1 MKLERS
7 FDLRSNKFISVEKV
21 ILFLAISL
29 SAFHLYTASFGILP
43 GYFQSA
49 VHWAIIASV
58 LFLIKPLK
66 FKYSKLID
74 IPLILI
80 SWYISYYLITV
91 QKELVMRAGAYTDF
105 EVLLGV
111 LAILIALEAGRR
123 TVGLILPIFCLTF
136 LLYALFGNYFPGM
149 FQTANFSISRIAPY
163 LYTGSDGIYG
173 QIILVSA
180 QFIFLFLLFGSVL
193 KLTGAGNFFVDLAY
207 AVAGRVSGGPAQAA
221 ILSSMLMGTVNGSG
235 AANVVTT
242 GTFTIPLM
250 KKVGYK
256 PKFAGAV
263 EAVASNGGQIMP
275 PVMGAVAFLMAE
287 ITGLPYIDI
296 LKAALIPAILYF
308 VTLSSCVYL
317 IAKKNNFKGLEKSEL
332 PSFRKTLFSGW
343 VYLLPL
349 GVLVFL
355 LVQGFSP
362 QKSAFYS
369 IILAFIIGFIKDR
382 KNMTLPNFKSATR
395 DAATGIMPI
404 AAACLLAG
412 VIMGVIQLTGLGIKI
427 SGILEAISGGNLILA
442 LVLTMLTS
450 IILGMGLP
458 TSAAYLI
465 LAVLVAP
472 ALVNMGISLIA
483 AHLFILY
490 FGALS
495 TITPPVAL
503 SVFGAAGIAGS
514 DVWETGIESVKLASA
529 GFIIPFIFAYNDV
542 LLLNGTVS
550 DITFS
555 VATALLGCLALSVA
569 VTGWCMKTIGFIRRL
584 LFLVG
589 AIFLII
595 PSPFYW
601 SIIGFVMISLLV
613 GNLIISKNK
622 SRQSY
627 SLSEGA

>member
-1 MKLERS
+1 MGKSLDVRRN
-7 FDLRSNKFISVEKV
+7 FFSVEKV

-29 SAFHLYTASFGILP
+29 ALFHLYTASFGILP

-49 VHWAIIASV
+49 IHWAIIASV
-58 LFLIKPLK
+58 LFLVKPLK

-91 QKELVMRAGAYTDF
+91 QSELVMRAGAYTNF
-105 EVLLGV
+105 EVLLGI

-123 TVGLILPIFCLTF
+123 TVGTILPIVCLAF
-136 LLYALFGNYFPGM
+136 LAYALFGNYFPGM

-163 LYTGSDGIYG
+163 LYTGSDGLYG
-173 QIILVSA
+173 QVILVSA
-180 QFIFLFLLFGSVL
+180 QFIFLFLLFGAVL

-207 AVAGRVSGGPAQAA
+207 ALAGKVSGGPAQAA

-308 VTLSSCVYL
+308 VTLSSSVYF
-317 IAKKNNFKGLEKSEL
+317 IAKKNNFKGLKKSEL

-349 GVLVFL
+349 AVLVFL

-362 QKSAFYS
+362 QRSAFYS
-369 IILAFIIGFIKDR
+369 IILAFVIGFIKDR
-382 KNMTLPNFKSATR
+382 TNMTLPNIRSATR

-412 VIMGVIQLTGLGIKI
+412 IIMGVIQLTGLGIKI
-427 SGILEAISGGNLILA
+427 SSILETISGGNLILA

-450 IILGMGLP
+450 ILLGMGLP

-472 ALVNMGISLIA
+472 ALVNMGIPLIA

-542 LLLNGTVS
+542 LLLNGTISEITISVS
-550 DITFS
+550 
-555 VATALLGCLALSVA
+555 TALLGCLALSVS
-569 VTGWCMKTIGFIRRL
+569 VTGWCIIPVGFIRRTV
-584 LFLVG
+584 FLVS

-601 SIIGFVMISLLV
+601 SMIGFVVISLLV
-613 GNLIISKNK
+613 LNLISTKNK
-622 SRQSY
+622 HQSF

>member
-1 MKLERS
+1 MMEKSLDVKGS
-7 FDLRSNKFISVEKV
+7 IFFTVDKV

-29 SAFHLYTASFGILP
+29 ATFHLYTASFGILP

-49 VHWAIIASV
+49 VHWALIASII
-58 LFLIKPLK
+58 FLIKPLK
-66 FKYSKLID
+66 FKYSKFID
-74 IPLILI
+74 VPLILI
-80 SWYISYYLITV
+80 SWCISYYLITV
-91 QKELVMRAGAYTDF
+91 QKDLVMRAGAYTDL
-105 EVLLGV
+105 EVLLGI

-123 TVGLILPIFCLTF
+123 TVGLILPIFCLAF

-163 LYTGSDGIYG
+163 LYTGSDGLYG

-180 QFIFLFLLFGSVL
+180 QFIFLFLLFGAVL

-207 AVAGRVSGGPAQAA
+207 SVAGKISGGPAQAA

-250 KKVGYK
+250 KRVGYK
-256 PKFAGAV
+256 AKFAGAV

-287 ITGLPYIDI
+287 ITGLPYVDI

-308 VTLSSCVYL
+308 VTLSSCVYF

-332 PSFRKTLFSGW
+332 PSFRETLFKGW

-349 GVLVFL
+349 GTLVFL

-362 QKSAFYS
+362 QKAAFYS
-369 IILAFIIGFIKDR
+369 IILAILIGFIKDR
-382 KNMTLPNFKSATR
+382 KNMTLPNIMAASR
-395 DAATGIMPI
+395 DSATGIMPI

-412 VIMGVIQLTGLGIKI
+412 IIMGVIQLTGLGIKI
-427 SGILEAISGGNLILA
+427 SGILESISGGNLLLA
-442 LVLTMLTS
+442 LLLTMFTS

-472 ALVNMGISLIA
+472 ALVNMGIPVIA

-514 DVWETGIESVKLASA
+514 NVWETGVESVKLASA

-542 LLLNGTVS
+542 LLLNGEMG
-550 DITFS
+550 DIVLS
-555 VATALLGCLALSVA
+555 ISTALLGCLALSA
-569 VTGWCMKTIGFIRRL
+569 SVTGWCIKTVGVLYRI
-584 LFLVG
+584 LFLTS

-601 SIIGFVMISLLV
+601 SLIGLGMVTILLV
-613 GNLIISKNK
+613 SLFINRNK
-622 SRQSY
+622 EQAYSY
-627 SLSEGA
+627 TA